1 MANRNVDLSR
11 KLTRESSIQSYITA
25 LLLVDKD
32 LQEDC
37 LRAYAYFRWVD
48 DQVDDPKTSFHER
61 EAFINRQKLLVD
73 SLYKNQ
79 KPKDLSSFEEII
91 GNLISHDRGFN
102 SGLRSFV
109 DNFIR
114 IIEFDAH
121 RKNQLI
127 SQEQLDWYSQR
138 LGIAVTDAIQYFVR
152 NGHPYPDGEN
162 RYAAATAAHITHML
176 RDMRQDIDVGYFNFP
191 AEYSDYEIDSHEFK
205 EWVRSRVLAARD
217 GFRLGKSYIDSLDVL
232 RCKLAGYWYC
242 TRFEDILDVIEAD
255 AYHLRENY
263 SRRYK
268 ISVWLR
274 MVQVG
279 LSIAA
284 KHLSAKSISKL
295 SRRER
300 SLRQTV

>member
-1 MANRNVDLSR
+1 MANRSAYLSR

-48 DQVDDPKTSFHER
+48 DQVDDPNTSYRER
-61 EAFINRQKLLVD
+61 VAFITRQKRLVD
-73 SLYKNQ
+73 SLYRNQ
-79 KPKDLSSFEEII
+79 KPRDLSSYEEII
-91 GNLISHDRGFN
+91 ADLIIHDRSYN

-109 DNFIR
+109 NNFIR

-152 NGHPYPDGEN
+152 NGHPYPDSEY
-162 RYAAATAAHITHML
+162 RYSATTAAHITHML
-176 RDMRQDIDVGYFNFP
+176 RDMREDIGEGYFNYP
-191 AEYSDYEIDSHEFK
+191 AEYSGLEIDSHEFK

-217 GFRLGKSYIDSLDVL
+217 
-232 RCKLAGYWYC
+232 
-242 TRFEDILDVIEAD
+242 
-255 AYHLRENY
+255 
-263 SRRYK
+263 
-268 ISVWLR
+268 
-274 MVQVG
+274 
-279 LSIAA
+279 
-284 KHLSAKSISKL
+284 
-295 SRRER
+295 
-300 SLRQTV
+300 